1 MARMTKS
8 DLESAALDHFGCL
21 SSATT
26 KSSHRDTRI
35 AERRSRVVSVVERY
49 HQVMNENPGI
59 DREDAIRL
67 TVGALR
73 MIVSFMFPWIGLAM
87 TVAAWLWDYE
97 HANSGVSTDLAG

>member
-1 MARMTKS
+1 MARMTQA

-26 KSSHRDTRI
+26 GSSRRDTRI
-35 AERRSRVVSVVERY
+35 AERRSRVISVVERY
-49 HQVMNENPGI
+49 HKVMDENPGMS
-59 DREDAIRL
+59 REDAIRL
-67 TVGALR
+67 TVGAFR

-97 HANSGVSTDLAG
+97 HANSVVSTDLAG